1 MTPLEAYEL
10 EQGSPQWRE
19 ARCGLV
25 TASRCADFVLKTQAG
40 DYTAKRKT
48 YRSELICEI
57 LTGQPTE
64 PYVTREMQWG
74 ADQEQF
80 ARAAYELE
88 RNVLVET
95 VGFVQH
101 PDIPRF
107 GASPDG
113 LVGEDGLIQIKC
125 PTTATHLNWLLAGT
139 IPLEHCPQ
147 MLAEMSCTGRDWCD
161 FVSYDPRLPK
171 HLQLFIVRCH
181 RAQAAIEALE
191 ANVQHFNA
199 EIDAVLAKLPGEG
212 PQLVVTLAEQERAD
226 ELEF

>member
-1 MTPLEAYEL
+1 MTPLEL
-10 EQGSPQWRE
+10 CEQGSPRWRE

-25 TASRCADFVLKTQAG
+25 TASRCAEMIATTQKG
-40 DYTAKRKT
+40 DEAAKRRD
-48 YRSELICEI
+48 YRAELICEI
-57 LTGQPTE
+57 LTGQPA
-64 PYVTREMQWG
+64 YKHITREMQWG

-95 VGFVQH
+95 CGFVQH

-107 GASPDG
+107 GCSPDG

-125 PTTATHLNWLLAGT
+125 PTTATHLGWILAGT

-147 MLAEMSCTGRDWCD
+147 MLAEMACTGRQWND

-171 HLQLFIVRCH
+171 HLQLFIR
-181 RAQAAIEALE
+181 RFPRDEGLIAGLE
-191 ANVQHFNA
+191 GEVLHFTA
-199 EIDAVLAKLPGEG
+199 ELDAVLAQLPTDG
-212 PQLVVTLAEQERAD
+212 PQLVVEAIEWERPD